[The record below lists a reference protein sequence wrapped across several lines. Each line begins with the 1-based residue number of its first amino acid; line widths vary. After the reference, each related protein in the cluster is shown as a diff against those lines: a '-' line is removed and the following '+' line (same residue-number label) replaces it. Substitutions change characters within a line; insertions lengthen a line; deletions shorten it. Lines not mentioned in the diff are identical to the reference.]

1 MNNEVQYLFSSGL
14 LNVELKSSGFSFDLF
29 EKKPV
34 PQSFPESGSP
44 MSFDDKEEA
53 AAHQQYL
60 ISTARIDVS
69 LLGANPNARLVAS
82 DPDDA
87 YLNFYNGPIGL
98 NGLTNVPTY
107 HTVTYQNVYPGIDM
121 VFSADEQQL
130 EYSFILHPGA
140 NPKKIRLQF
149 TGCDQLAINHL
160 NDLDM
165 NNQKGWITQKAPS
178 AYTEIT
184 EQPVAC
190 SWKLKNNILQFNL
203 TSSSNSSHEN
213 IVIDPNII
221 WGTYYGGEKDEIE
234 NGELAIDSKK
244 NILLT
249 SSTES
254 TMFIATAGAYQ
265 TTYGGG
271 SQDVFLRKI
280 YEQRK
285 NCVGHLLWR
294 ASRRRWI
301 QCGCGSKQ

>member
-1 MNNEVQYLFSSGL
+1 
-14 LNVELKSSGFSFDLF
+14 
-29 EKKPV
+29 
-34 PQSFPESGSP
+34 

-60 ISTARIDVS
+60 VSTARIDVS
-69 LLGANPNARLVAS
+69 LLGANPHARLVAS

-87 YLNFYNGPIGL
+87 YLNFYNEPIGL

-149 TGCDQLAINHL
+149 NGCDQLAINHL

-184 EQPVAC
+184 QQPLAC
-190 SWKLKNNILQFNL
+190 SWKLKNNILQFQPA
-203 TSSSNSSHEN
+203 TSSNSSNEN
-213 IVIDPNII
+213 MVIDPNII
-221 WGTYYGGEKDEIE
+221 WGTYYGGGGEGS
-234 NGELAIDSKK
+234 NGEVALDKK
-244 NILLT
+244 DNIIVTGYTT
-249 SSTES
+249 ST
-254 TMFIATAGAYQ
+254 TGIATSGAYQ
-265 TTYGGG
+265 TQYAGGN
-271 SQDVFLRKI
+271 DVFLAKFTQSGQLSWGTYYGGAGEEIAWSVATDKSNNIFIVGSTQSTSGIATARCPSNLTRW
-280 YEQRK
+280 YAG
-285 NCVGHLLWR
+285 CVHCQ
-294 ASRRRWI
+294 I
-301 QCGCGSKQ
+301 Q